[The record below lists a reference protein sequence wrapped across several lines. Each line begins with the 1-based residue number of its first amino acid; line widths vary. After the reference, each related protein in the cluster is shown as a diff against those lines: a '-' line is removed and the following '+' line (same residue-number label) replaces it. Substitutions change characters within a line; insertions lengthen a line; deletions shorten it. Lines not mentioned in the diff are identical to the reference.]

1 MKCGTIKGGAFV
13 PPIFMG
19 RKYLLMK
26 FNKIQFVYIDV
37 DYLKYLHDIDSEF
50 FFDEKKNYDVKPHLG
65 ILLNNNKREY
75 VIPLTS
81 AKEKHKNWADV
92 SADWYRIYEII
103 DTTITPVD
111 ENDIV
116 VEIKNQEIIKTLD
129 KDNLENFKQRIISV
143 LDMRKMF
150 PVDKKLYK
158 EVKFVVYGNVP
169 KADQQKHFLML
180 KEYNFL
186 SNIKEDIEKK
196 TTKIYDKQIEK
207 KKVLKYHCNYKKLEE
222 ALDKY
227 LEEKC
232 K

>member
-1 MKCGTIKGGAFV
+1 
-13 PPIFMG
+13 
-19 RKYLLMK
+19 
-26 FNKIQFVYIDV
+26 
-37 DYLKYLHDIDSEF
+37 
-50 FFDEKKNYDVKPHLG
+50 
-65 ILLNNNKREY
+65 
-75 VIPLTS
+75 
-81 AKEKHKNWADV
+81 
-92 SADWYRIYEII
+92 
-103 DTTITPVD
+103 
-111 ENDIV
+111 
-116 VEIKNQEIIKTLD
+116 
-129 KDNLENFKQRIISV
+129 
-143 LDMRKMF
+143 MRKMF
-150 PVDKKLYK
+150 PVDKKIYK

>member
-1 MKCGTIKGGAFV
+1 M
-13 PPIFMG
+13 
-19 RKYLLMK
+19 
-26 FNKIQFVYIDV
+26 
-37 DYLKYLHDIDSEF
+37 
-50 FFDEKKNYDVKPHLG
+50 
-65 ILLNNNKREY
+65 LNNNKREY

-103 DTTITPVD
+103 DTIITPVD